1 MIIEPKNKGIDQRL
15 FEAMIKTNEECPYH
29 NMLDMY
35 ITELNEGEAV
45 LVMPISEK
53 HLNPMAIV
61 HGGATTSLMDTAL
74 GMAAKSLNNKVVT
87 LEMNINFIKPVQ
99 FNETLTAKGKV
110 VKAGRSI
117 VVAEAEA
124 YNDKGDKV
132 AIGRGTFYVID
143 TFI

>member
-1 MIIEPKNKGIDQRL
+1 MRERQ
-15 FEAMIKTNEECPYH
+15 FSYA
-29 NMLDMY
+29 
-35 ITELNEGEAV
+35 IT
-45 LVMPISEK
+45 EK

>member
-1 MIIEPKNKGIDQRL
+1 
-15 FEAMIKTNEECPYH
+15 
-29 NMLDMY
+29 
-35 ITELNEGEAV
+35 
-45 LVMPISEK
+45 
-53 HLNPMAIV
+53 
-61 HGGATTSLMDTAL
+61 
-74 GMAAKSLNNKVVT
+74 
-87 LEMNINFIKPVQ
+87 MNINFIKPVQ

-143 TFI
+143 TLFNMMINFQDIIFYIGDFIGHQFNLAR

>member
-1 MIIEPKNKGIDQRL
+1 
-15 FEAMIKTNEECPYH
+15 
-29 NMLDMY
+29 
-35 ITELNEGEAV
+35 
-45 LVMPISEK
+45 
-53 HLNPMAIV
+53 
-61 HGGATTSLMDTAL
+61 
-74 GMAAKSLNNKVVT
+74 
-87 LEMNINFIKPVQ
+87 MNINFIKPVQ